1 MKSLLAYHL
10 VATIALGN
18 PTHWDYLHFDA
29 PSHRLFISHGDHVDV
44 LDTKTDKIIGS
55 LAPLPGSHG
64 ITVDPATGY
73 VWADSAANRLAV
85 AFNPVTFKP
94 IAQVPV
100 VEDADGM
107 AYDPFSK
114 QIFNTGGDGMAI
126 TPINPATDKAAP
138 DIALGASPEFLAPDG
153 QGSLY
158 DNLEDANQIVRI
170 DTRTD
175 KIIARW
181 KLGACLHPKGMAVD
195 GPGRLV
201 FTSCASGVMVVLNA
215 DTGAIK
221 ATLPIGK
228 GTDAAAFDPAAHE
241 AFAAAGDGTITVV
254 AERPMLHVAGVVKTE
269 KGARTMAVDP
279 ATCDLFTVTAEVTGL
294 VPGQPNHFRFAPGS
308 LRLLIYAP

>member
-73 VWADSAANRLAV
+73 VWADSAANRLAI

-153 QGSLY
+153 QGSRTRSCGSTRGRTRSSR
-158 DNLEDANQIVRI
+158 AGSWAPACIPKAWRWTGRGGWCSRAVR
-170 DTRTD
+170 
-175 KIIARW
+175 
-181 KLGACLHPKGMAVD
+181 
-195 GPGRLV
+195 
-201 FTSCASGVMVVLNA
+201 
-215 DTGAIK
+215 
-221 ATLPIGK
+221 
-228 GTDAAAFDPAAHE
+228 AA
-241 AFAAAGDGTITVV
+241 
-254 AERPMLHVAGVVKTE
+254 
-269 KGARTMAVDP
+269 
-279 ATCDLFTVTAEVTGL
+279 
-294 VPGQPNHFRFAPGS
+294 
-308 LRLLIYAP
+308 